1 MGSNPIIPIIYILK
15 LMPQFDFYS
24 FSVQVFWTLSGF
36 FLFYFLFLG
45 DLLAKL
51 SALLKLRSKLLV
63 GFSINGEALKLYTSC
78 FLTQVFF

>member
-1 MGSNPIIPIIYILK
+1 MGSSPIIPIIYIIK
-15 LMPQFDFYS
+15 FMPQFDFYS

-45 DLLAKL
+45 DLLAKI
-51 SALLKLRSKLLV
+51 AVLLKLRSKLLM
-63 GFSINGEALKLYTSC
+63 GSLINGEALKLYTSC